1 MDKYTEIRP
10 IALGLAIKNNK
21 LLVEEKFDKIK
32 NQTFYRCLGVVL
44 SFLKK
49 VLML

>member
-21 LLVEEKFDKIK
+21 LLVEENLIK
-32 NQTFYRCLGVVL
+32 
-44 SFLKK
+44 
-49 VLML
+49 

>member
-21 LLVEEKFDKIK
+21 LLVEEKFDKVK
-32 NQTFYRCLGVVL
+32 KSN
-44 SFLKK
+44 FL
-49 VLML
+49 